1 MKKNIL
7 LAFCCCSLLAFT
19 ACSDDYND
27 ATSKHVYG
35 ENENPYLRIDT
46 EAQIS
51 AAGDLEVNGEHSYTV
66 KLSDYAAKFE
76 EKMGMSVDAVID
88 GLSTGET
95 VFYPINTTRNQWLK
109 TAYNKNDAGWYFNSA
124 NQPCAQDDAACKASV
139 VLDKTNKELVFELTE
154 GGITA
159 GTVLALEV
167 GFAKNGPDYDNYVRF
182 TLNASVTDPTVAV
195 ATVALPNTNYTSDD
209 ILLTSIEENIAAVFD
224 MTLEEFITAFDEGTI
239 KFYAADPTT
248 GVWDTESAYTGEQPA
263 GYWFDE
269 AGKVCA
275 YPGVVCAN
283 FKPDSDDVSKSC
295 VKLCC
300 MPETPVGKQYNCSFG
315 FVDTTDATKFFRFV
329 VTCNIVEQYNKGK
342 MDILEE
348 YPFP

>member
-35 ENENPYLRIDT
+35 ENENPYLKIDT

-51 AAGDLEVNGEHSYTV
+51 ATGALEVNGEHSYTV

-109 TAYNKNDAGWYFNSA
+109 TPYNKDDAGWYFNSA
-124 NQPCAQDDAACKASV
+124 NQPCAQDDEACKASV

-195 ATVALPNTNYTSDD
+195 ATVELPNTDYTADD
-209 ILLTSIEENIAAVFD
+209 ILLTSIEENIAAVFE
-224 MTLEEFITAFDEGTI
+224 MTLEEFITAFDEGTV

-248 GVWDTESAYTGEQPA
+248 GVWDTESAYTGEAPA

-269 AGKVCA
+269 AGK
-275 YPGVVCAN
+275 VCAN

-300 MPETPVGKQYNCSFG
+300 MPETAVGKQYNCSFG
-315 FVDTTDATKFFRFV
+315 FIDTTDATKFFRFV
-329 VTCNIVEQYNKGK
+329 VTCNITE
-342 MDILEE
+342 
-348 YPFP
+348 

>member
-35 ENENPYLRIDT
+35 ENENPYLKIDT

-51 AAGDLEVNGEHSYTV
+51 ATGALEVNGEHSYTV

-109 TAYNKNDAGWYFNSA
+109 TPYNKDDAGWYFNSA
-124 NQPCAQDDAACKASV
+124 NQPCAQDDAACRASV
-139 VLDKTNKELVFELTE
+139 VLDKTNKELVFELSE

-167 GFAKNGPDYDNYVRF
+167 GFAKNGPDYDDYVRF

-195 ATVALPNTNYTSDD
+195 ATVALSNTNYTSDD
-209 ILLTSIEENIAAVFD
+209 ILLTSIEENIAAVFE
-224 MTLEEFITAFDEGTI
+224 MTLDEFITAFDEGTI

-283 FKPDSDDVSKSC
+283 FKPDSDEVSKSC

-315 FVDTTDATKFFRFV
+315 FIDTTDATKFFRFV
-329 VTCNIVEQYNKGK
+329 VTCNITE
-342 MDILEE
+342 
-348 YPFP
+348 

>member
-35 ENENPYLRIDT
+35 ENENPYLKIDT

-51 AAGDLEVNGEHSYTV
+51 ATGALEVNGEHSYTV

-109 TAYNKNDAGWYFNSA
+109 TPYNKDDAGWYFNSA
-124 NQPCAQDDAACKASV
+124 NQPCAQDDEACKASV

-195 ATVALPNTNYTSDD
+195 ATVELPNTDYTADD
-209 ILLTSIEENIAAVFD
+209 ILLTSIEENIAAVFE
-224 MTLEEFITAFDEGTI
+224 MTLEEFITAFDEGTV

-248 GVWDTESAYTGEQPA
+248 GVWDTESAYTGEAPA
-263 GYWFDE
+263 GYWFD
-269 AGKVCA
+269 
-275 YPGVVCAN
+275 
-283 FKPDSDDVSKSC
+283 
-295 VKLCC
+295 
-300 MPETPVGKQYNCSFG
+300 
-315 FVDTTDATKFFRFV
+315 
-329 VTCNIVEQYNKGK
+329 
-342 MDILEE
+342 
-348 YPFP
+348 

>member
-248 GVWDTESAYTGEQPA
+248 GVWDTESAYTGEKPA

-315 FVDTTDATKFFRFV
+315 FIDTTDATKFFRFV
-329 VTCNIVEQYNKGK
+329 VTCNITE
-342 MDILEE
+342 
-348 YPFP
+348 

>member
-35 ENENPYLRIDT
+35 ENENPYLKIDT

-51 AAGDLEVNGEHSYTV
+51 ATGALEVNGEHSYTV

-139 VLDKTNKELVFELTE
+139 VLDKTNKELVSELTE

-275 YPGVVCAN
+275 YPGVVCAK

-329 VTCNIVEQYNKGK
+329 VTCNIVE
-342 MDILEE
+342 
-348 YPFP
+348 

>member
-35 ENENPYLRIDT
+35 ENENPYLKIDT

-51 AAGDLEVNGEHSYTV
+51 ATGALEVNGEHSYTV

-109 TAYNKNDAGWYFNSA
+109 TPYNKDDAGWYFNSA
-124 NQPCAQDDAACKASV
+124 NQPCVQDDEACKASV

-195 ATVALPNTNYTSDD
+195 LSLTFAEGAAHTVNLSDYQ
-209 ILLTSIEENIAAVFD
+209 ENIEAVFD
-224 MTLEEFITAFDEGTI
+224 MPYADFVSAIAENDGI
-239 KFYAADPTT
+239 KFSLFDITT
-248 GVWDTESAYTGEQPA
+248 GAVKDMGEHYTANAP
-263 GYWFDE
+263 GYWMNAAGDYINWGVDGFASYIEYYSDDE
-269 AGKVCA
+269 ACGIGYNA
-275 YPGVVCAN
+275 DLPSGTN
-283 FKPDSDDVSKSC
+283 GQF
-295 VKLCC
+295 
-300 MPETPVGKQYNCSFG
+300 TVGWVNTN
-315 FVDTTDATKFFRFV
+315 DTSKFFRLI
-329 VTCNIVEQYNKGK
+329 VTWTIQ
-342 MDILEE
+342 
-348 YPFP
+348 

>member
-35 ENENPYLRIDT
+35 ENENPYLKIDT

-51 AAGDLEVNGEHSYTV
+51 ATGALEVNGEHSYTV

-109 TAYNKNDAGWYFNSA
+109 TPYNKDDAGWYFNSA
-124 NQPCAQDDAACKASV
+124 NQPCAQDDEACKASV

-195 ATVALPNTNYTSDD
+195 ATVELPNTDYTADD
-209 ILLTSIEENIAAVFD
+209 ILLTSIEENIAAVFE
-224 MTLEEFITAFDEGTI
+224 MTLEEFITAFDEGTV

-248 GVWDTESAYTGEQPA
+248 GVWDTESAYTGEAPA

-269 AGKVCA
+269 A
-275 YPGVVCAN
+275 GVVCAN

-300 MPETPVGKQYNCSFG
+300 MPETAVGKQYNCSFG
-315 FVDTTDATKFFRFV
+315 FIDTTDATKFFRFV
-329 VTCNIVEQYNKGK
+329 VTCNITE
-342 MDILEE
+342 
-348 YPFP
+348 

>member
-35 ENENPYLRIDT
+35 ENENPYLKIDT

-51 AAGDLEVNGEHSYTV
+51 ATGALEVNGEHSYTV

-109 TAYNKNDAGWYFNSA
+109 TPYNKDDAGWYFNSA
-124 NQPCAQDDAACKASV
+124 NQPCAQDDEACKASV

-209 ILLTSIEENIAAVFD
+209 ILLTSIEENIAAVFE
-224 MTLEEFITAFDEGTI
+224 MTLDEFITAFDEGTI

-248 GVWDTESAYTGEQPA
+248 GVWDTESAYTG
-263 GYWFDE
+263 
-269 AGKVCA
+269 
-275 YPGVVCAN
+275 
-283 FKPDSDDVSKSC
+283 
-295 VKLCC
+295 
-300 MPETPVGKQYNCSFG
+300 
-315 FVDTTDATKFFRFV
+315 
-329 VTCNIVEQYNKGK
+329 
-342 MDILEE
+342 
-348 YPFP
+348 

>member
-51 AAGDLEVNGEHSYTV
+51 ASGDLEVNGEHSYTV

-76 EKMGMSVDAVID
+76 EKMGMSVDAVVD

-95 VFYPINTTRNQWLK
+95 VFYPINTTRNQWMK
-109 TAYNKNDAGWYFNSA
+109 TAYNKDNAGWYFNSA
-124 NQPCAQDDAACKASV
+124 NQPCTQDDENCKASV

-154 GGITA
+154 GGIVA

-167 GFAKNGPDYDNYVRF
+167 GFAKNGPNYDNYVRF

-248 GVWDTESAYTGEQPA
+248 GVWDTESAYTGEAPA

-300 MPETPVGKQYNCSFG
+300 MPETAVGKQYNCSFG
-315 FVDTTDATKFFRFV
+315 FIDTTDATKFFRFV
-329 VTCNIVEQYNKGK
+329 VTCNIVE
-342 MDILEE
+342 
-348 YPFP
+348 

>member
-35 ENENPYLRIDT
+35 ENENPYLKIDT

-51 AAGDLEVNGEHSYTV
+51 ATGDLEVNGEHSYTV

-76 EKMGMSVDAVID
+76 EKMGMSVDAVVD

-95 VFYPINTTRNQWLK
+95 VFYPINTTRNQWMK
-109 TAYNKNDAGWYFNSA
+109 TAYNKDNAGWYFNSA

-329 VTCNIVEQYNKGK
+329 VTCNIVE
-342 MDILEE
+342 
-348 YPFP
+348 

>member
-35 ENENPYLRIDT
+35 ENENPYLKIDT

-51 AAGDLEVNGEHSYTV
+51 ATGALEVNGEHSYTV

-109 TAYNKNDAGWYFNSA
+109 TPYNKDDAGWYFNSA
-124 NQPCAQDDAACKASV
+124 NQPCAQDDAACRASV
-139 VLDKTNKELVFELTE
+139 VLDKTNKELVFELSE

-167 GFAKNGPDYDNYVRF
+167 GFAKNGPDYDDYVRF

-209 ILLTSIEENIAAVFD
+209 ILLTSIEENIAAVFE
-224 MTLEEFITAFDEGTI
+224 MTLDEFITAFDEGTI

-248 GVWDTESAYTGEQPA
+248 GVWDTESAYTGEAPA

-300 MPETPVGKQYNCSFG
+300 MPETAVGKQLRGIKQN
-315 FVDTTDATKFFRFV
+315 V
-329 VTCNIVEQYNKGK
+329 NEQNVSVKQA
-342 MDILEE
+342 
-348 YPFP
+348 

>member
-35 ENENPYLRIDT
+35 ENENPYLKIDT

-51 AAGDLEVNGEHSYTV
+51 ATGALEVNGEHSYTV

-109 TAYNKNDAGWYFNSA
+109 TPYNKDDAGWYFNSA
-124 NQPCAQDDAACKASV
+124 NQPCAQDDAACRASV
-139 VLDKTNKELVFELTE
+139 VLDKTNKELVFELSE

-167 GFAKNGPDYDNYVRF
+167 GFAKNGPDYDDYVRF

-209 ILLTSIEENIAAVFD
+209 ILLTSIEENIAAVFE
-224 MTLEEFITAFDEGTI
+224 MTLDEFITAFDEGTI

-275 YPGVVCAN
+275 N
-283 FKPDSDDVSKSC
+283 FKPDSDEVSKSC

-315 FVDTTDATKFFRFV
+315 FIDTTDATKFFRFV
-329 VTCNIVEQYNKGK
+329 VTCNITE
-342 MDILEE
+342 
-348 YPFP
+348 

>member
-51 AAGDLEVNGEHSYTV
+51 ASGDLEVNGEHSYTV

-76 EKMGMSVDAVID
+76 EKMGMSVDAVVD

-95 VFYPINTTRNQWLK
+95 VFYPINTTRNQWMK
-109 TAYNKNDAGWYFNSA
+109 TAYNKDNAGWYFNSA
-124 NQPCAQDDAACKASV
+124 NQPCTQDDENCKASV

-154 GGITA
+154 GGIAA

-167 GFAKNGPDYDNYVRF
+167 GFAKNGPNYDNYVRF

-195 ATVALPNTNYTSDD
+195 ATVELPNTNYTSDD
-209 ILLTSIEENIAAVFD
+209 ILLTSIEENIAAVFE
-224 MTLEEFITAFDEGTI
+224 MTLEEFITAFDEGTV

-248 GVWDTESAYTGEQPA
+248 GVWDTESAYTGEAPA

-300 MPETPVGKQYNCSFG
+300 MPETAVGKQYNCSFG

-329 VTCNIVEQYNKGK
+329 VTCNITE
-342 MDILEE
+342 
-348 YPFP
+348 

>member
-35 ENENPYLRIDT
+35 ENENPYLKIDT

-51 AAGDLEVNGEHSYTV
+51 ATGALEVNGEHSYTV

-182 TLNASVTDPTVAV
+182 TLNASVTDPSVAV

-329 VTCNIVEQYNKGK
+329 VTCNIVE
-342 MDILEE
+342 
-348 YPFP
+348 

>member
-1 MKKNIL
+1 ML
-7 LAFCCCSLLAFT
+7 MFFS

-46 EAQIS
+46 ECQAS
-51 AAGDLEVNGEHSYTV
+51 VAVNLEVNGDHSLNIN
-66 KLSDYAAKFE
+66 LSDYADLFANKI
-76 EKMGMSVDAVID
+76 GMSLDEVIA
-88 GLSTGET
+88 GLDNGTT
-95 VFYPINTTRNQWLK
+95 VFYPINTTNNQWLK
-109 TAYNKNDAGWYFNSA
+109 TEYNKDNAGWYFNSA
-124 NQPCAQDDAACKASV
+124 NQPCDADDENCKAYV
-139 VLDKTNKELVFELTE
+139 TLDKAAKALNVGLSE
-154 GGITA
+154 GGIAA

-167 GFAKNGPDYDNYVRF
+167 GFAKNGPDYDDYVRF

-224 MTLEEFITAFDEGTI
+224 MTLDEFITAFDEGTI

-283 FKPDSDDVSKSC
+283 FKPDSNDVSKSC

-300 MPETPVGKQYNCSFG
+300 MPDTPVGKQYNCSFG
-315 FVDTTDATKFFRFV
+315 FIDTTDATKFFRFV
-329 VTCNIVEQYNKGK
+329 VTCNIIE
-342 MDILEE
+342 
-348 YPFP
+348 

>member
-1 MKKNIL
+1 M
-7 LAFCCCSLLAFT
+7 
-19 ACSDDYND
+19 
-27 ATSKHVYG
+27 
-35 ENENPYLRIDT
+35 
-46 EAQIS
+46 
-51 AAGDLEVNGEHSYTV
+51 
-66 KLSDYAAKFE
+66 
-76 EKMGMSVDAVID
+76 
-88 GLSTGET
+88 
-95 VFYPINTTRNQWLK
+95 
-109 TAYNKNDAGWYFNSA
+109 
-124 NQPCAQDDAACKASV
+124 
-139 VLDKTNKELVFELTE
+139 DKTNKELVFELTE

-283 FKPDSDDVSKSC
+283 FKPDSDEVSKSC

-300 MPETPVGKQYNCSFG
+300 MPETAVGKQYNCSFG
-315 FVDTTDATKFFRFV
+315 FIDTTDATKFFRFV
-329 VTCNIVEQYNKGK
+329 VTCNITE
-342 MDILEE
+342 
-348 YPFP
+348 

>member
-7 LAFCCCSLLAFT
+7 LAFCCCSLLALGT

-51 AAGDLEVNGEHSYTV
+51 VSGALEVNGEHSYTV
-66 KLSDYAAKFE
+66 KLSDYAEKFE
-76 EKMGMSVDAVID
+76 EKMGMSVDAVIN
-88 GLSTGET
+88 GLASGET
-95 VFYPINTTRNQWLK
+95 VFYPINITRNQWLK
-109 TAYNKNDAGWYFNSA
+109 TAYNKDNAGWYFNSV
-124 NQPCAQDDAACKASV
+124 NQPCAQDDAACRASV
-139 VLDKTNKELVFELTE
+139 VLDKTNKELVFELSE

-167 GFAKNGPDYDNYVRF
+167 GFAKNGPDYDDYVRF

-195 ATVALPNTNYTSDD
+195 ATVELPNTDYTADD

-224 MTLEEFITAFDEGTI
+224 MTLDEFITAFDEGTI

-283 FKPDSDDVSKSC
+283 FKPDSNDVSKSC

-300 MPETPVGKQYNCSFG
+300 MPDTPVGKQYNCSFG
-315 FVDTTDATKFFRFV
+315 FIDTTDATKFFRFV
-329 VTCNIVEQYNKGK
+329 VTCNIVE
-342 MDILEE
+342 
-348 YPFP
+348 

>member
-1 MKKNIL
+1 M
-7 LAFCCCSLLAFT
+7 LAFT

-35 ENENPYLRIDT
+35 ENENPYLKIDT

-51 AAGDLEVNGEHSYTV
+51 ATGALEVNGEHSYTV

-109 TAYNKNDAGWYFNSA
+109 TPYNKDDAGWYFNSA
-124 NQPCAQDDAACKASV
+124 NQPCAQDDAACRASV
-139 VLDKTNKELVFELTE
+139 VLDKTNKELVFELSE

-167 GFAKNGPDYDNYVRF
+167 GFAKNGPDYDDYVRF

-209 ILLTSIEENIAAVFD
+209 ILLTSIEENIAAVFE
-224 MTLEEFITAFDEGTI
+224 MTLDEFITAFDEGTI

-283 FKPDSDDVSKSC
+283 FKPDSDEVSKSC

-315 FVDTTDATKFFRFV
+315 FIDTTDATKFFRFV
-329 VTCNIVEQYNKGK
+329 VTCNITE
-342 MDILEE
+342 
-348 YPFP
+348 

>member
-35 ENENPYLRIDT
+35 ENENPYLKIDT

-51 AAGDLEVNGEHSYTV
+51 ATGALEVNGEHSYTLKIACLDTPSV
-66 KLSDYAAKFE
+66 SA
-76 EKMGMSVDAVID
+76 MGMSVDAVID

-109 TAYNKNDAGWYFNSA
+109 TPYNKDDAGWYFNSA
-124 NQPCAQDDAACKASV
+124 NQPCAQDDEACKASV

-195 ATVALPNTNYTSDD
+195 ATVELPNTDYTADD
-209 ILLTSIEENIAAVFD
+209 ILLTSIEENIAAVFE
-224 MTLEEFITAFDEGTI
+224 MTLEEFITAFDEGTV

-248 GVWDTESAYTGEQPA
+248 GVWDTESAYTGEAPA

-300 MPETPVGKQYNCSFG
+300 MPETAVGKQYNCSFG
-315 FVDTTDATKFFRFV
+315 FIDTTDATKFFRFV
-329 VTCNIVEQYNKGK
+329 VTCNITE
-342 MDILEE
+342 
-348 YPFP
+348 

>member
-35 ENENPYLRIDT
+35 ENENPYLKIDT

-51 AAGDLEVNGEHSYTV
+51 ATGALEVNGEHSYTV

-283 FKPDSDDVSKSC
+283 FKPDSDEVSKSC

-315 FVDTTDATKFFRFV
+315 FIDTTDATKFFRFV
-329 VTCNIVEQYNKGK
+329 VTCNIVE
-342 MDILEE
+342 
-348 YPFP
+348 

>member
-35 ENENPYLRIDT
+35 ENENPYLKIDT

-51 AAGDLEVNGEHSYTV
+51 ATGALEVNGEHSYTV

-109 TAYNKNDAGWYFNSA
+109 TPYNKDDAGWYFNSA
-124 NQPCAQDDAACKASV
+124 NQPCAQDDEACKASV

-167 GFAKNGPDYDNYVRF
+167 GFAKNGPDYDDYVRF

-209 ILLTSIEENIAAVFD
+209 ILLTSIEENIAAVFE
-224 MTLEEFITAFDEGTI
+224 MTLDEFITAFDEGTI

-248 GVWDTESAYTGEQPA
+248 GVWDTESAYTGEAPA

-269 AGKVCA
+269 AGK
-275 YPGVVCAN
+275 VCAN

-300 MPETPVGKQYNCSFG
+300 MPETAVGKQYNCSFG
-315 FVDTTDATKFFRFV
+315 FIDTTDATKFFRFV
-329 VTCNIVEQYNKGK
+329 VTCNITE
-342 MDILEE
+342 
-348 YPFP
+348 

>member
-1 MKKNIL
+1 MAGQDVIVTQQSGQPFQGGHQFL
-7 LAFCCCSLLAFT
+7 IA
-19 ACSDDYND
+19 
-27 ATSKHVYG
+27 
-35 ENENPYLRIDT
+35 
-46 EAQIS
+46 
-51 AAGDLEVNGEHSYTV
+51 AAGQVGAAHRTLEQGIAGEEGVSTV

-109 TAYNKNDAGWYFNSA
+109 TPYNKDDAGWYFNSA
-124 NQPCAQDDAACKASV
+124 NQSCAQDDEACKASV

-182 TLNASVTDPTVAV
+182 TLNASVTDPSVAV
-195 ATVALPNTNYTSDD
+195 ATVELPNTDYTADD
-209 ILLTSIEENIAAVFD
+209 ILLTSIEENIAAVFE
-224 MTLEEFITAFDEGTI
+224 MTLDEFITAFDEGTI

-283 FKPDSDDVSKSC
+283 FKPDSDEVSKSC

-315 FVDTTDATKFFRFV
+315 FIDTTDATKFFRFV
-329 VTCNIVEQYNKGK
+329 VTCNITE
-342 MDILEE
+342 
-348 YPFP
+348 

>member
-76 EKMGMSVDAVID
+76 EKMGMSVDAVVD

-95 VFYPINTTRNQWLK
+95 VFYPINTTRNQWMK
-109 TAYNKNDAGWYFNSA
+109 TAYNKDNAGWYFNSA
-124 NQPCAQDDAACKASV
+124 NQPCTQDDENCKASV

-154 GGITA
+154 GGIAA

-167 GFAKNGPDYDNYVRF
+167 GFAKNGPNYDNYVRF

-195 ATVALPNTNYTSDD
+195 ATVELPNTNYTSDD
-209 ILLTSIEENIAAVFD
+209 ILLTSIEENIAAVFE
-224 MTLEEFITAFDEGTI
+224 MTLEEFITAFDEGTV

-248 GVWDTESAYTGEQPA
+248 GVWDTESAYTGEAPA

-283 FKPDSDDVSKSC
+283 FKPDSDEVSKSC

-300 MPETPVGKQYNCSFG
+300 MPETAVGKQYNCSFG
-315 FVDTTDATKFFRFV
+315 FIDTTDATKFFRFV
-329 VTCNIVEQYNKGK
+329 VTCNITE
-342 MDILEE
+342 
-348 YPFP
+348 

>member
-1 MKKNIL
+1 M
-7 LAFCCCSLLAFT
+7 F
-19 ACSDDYND
+19 
-27 ATSKHVYG
+27 YG
-35 ENENPYLRIDT
+35 ENENPYLKIDT

-51 AAGDLEVNGEHSYTV
+51 ATGALEVNGEHSYTV

-109 TAYNKNDAGWYFNSA
+109 TPYNKDDAGWYFNSA
-124 NQPCAQDDAACKASV
+124 NQPCAQDDAACRASV
-139 VLDKTNKELVFELTE
+139 VLDKTNKELVFELSE

-167 GFAKNGPDYDNYVRF
+167 GFAKNGPDYDDYVRF

-209 ILLTSIEENIAAVFD
+209 ILLTSIEENIAAVFE
-224 MTLEEFITAFDEGTI
+224 MTLDEFITAFDEGTI

-283 FKPDSDDVSKSC
+283 FKPDSDEVSKSC

-315 FVDTTDATKFFRFV
+315 FIDTTDATKFFRFV
-329 VTCNIVEQYNKGK
+329 VTCNITE
-342 MDILEE
+342 
-348 YPFP
+348 

>member
-1 MKKNIL
+1 MINL
-7 LAFCCCSLLAFT
+7 SLST
-19 ACSDDYND
+19 
-27 ATSKHVYG
+27 KHVYG
-35 ENENPYLRIDT
+35 ENENPYLKIDT

-51 AAGDLEVNGEHSYTV
+51 ATGALEVNGEHSYTV

-109 TAYNKNDAGWYFNSA
+109 TPYNKDDAGWYFNSA
-124 NQPCAQDDAACKASV
+124 NQPCAQDDAACRASV
-139 VLDKTNKELVFELTE
+139 VLDKTNKELVFELSE

-167 GFAKNGPDYDNYVRF
+167 GFAKNGPDYDDYVRF

-209 ILLTSIEENIAAVFD
+209 ILLTSIEENIAAVFE
-224 MTLEEFITAFDEGTI
+224 MTLDEFITAFDEGTI

-248 GVWDTESAYTGEQPA
+248 GVWDTESAYTGEAPA

-300 MPETPVGKQYNCSFG
+300 MPETAVGKQYNCSFG
-315 FVDTTDATKFFRFV
+315 FIDTTDATKFFRFV
-329 VTCNIVEQYNKGK
+329 VTCNITE
-342 MDILEE
+342 
-348 YPFP
+348 

>member
-35 ENENPYLRIDT
+35 ENENPYLKIDT

-51 AAGDLEVNGEHSYTV
+51 ATGALEVNGEHSYTV

-109 TAYNKNDAGWYFNSA
+109 TPYNKDDAGWYFNSA
-124 NQPCAQDDAACKASV
+124 NQPCAQDDEACKASV

-195 ATVALPNTNYTSDD
+195 ATVELPNTDYTADD
-209 ILLTSIEENIAAVFD
+209 ILLTSIEENIAAVFE
-224 MTLEEFITAFDEGTI
+224 MTLEEFITAFDEGTV

-248 GVWDTESAYTGEQPA
+248 GVWDTESAYTGEAPA

-300 MPETPVGKQYNCSFG
+300 MPETAVGN
-315 FVDTTDATKFFRFV
+315 TDATKFFRFV
-329 VTCNIVEQYNKGK
+329 VTCNITE
-342 MDILEE
+342 
-348 YPFP
+348 

>member
-35 ENENPYLRIDT
+35 ENENPYLKIDT

-51 AAGDLEVNGEHSYTV
+51 ATGALEVNGEHSYTV

-195 ATVALPNTNYTSDD
+195 ATVALPNTNYTTDD

-239 KFYAADPTT
+239 KFYAADQTT

-283 FKPDSDDVSKSC
+283 FKPDSDEVSKSC

-315 FVDTTDATKFFRFV
+315 FIDTTDATKFFRFV
-329 VTCNIVEQYNKGK
+329 VTCNITE
-342 MDILEE
+342 
-348 YPFP
+348 

>member
-35 ENENPYLRIDT
+35 ENENPYLKIDT

-51 AAGDLEVNGEHSYTV
+51 ATGALEVNGEHSYTV

-76 EKMGMSVDAVID
+76 EKMGMSVDAVVD

-95 VFYPINTTRNQWLK
+95 VFYPINTTRNQWMK
-109 TAYNKNDAGWYFNSA
+109 TAYNKDNAGWYFNSA

-283 FKPDSDDVSKSC
+283 FKPDSDEVSKSC

-329 VTCNIVEQYNKGK
+329 VTCNIVE
-342 MDILEE
+342 
-348 YPFP
+348 

>member
-35 ENENPYLRIDT
+35 ENENPYLKIDT

-51 AAGDLEVNGEHSYTV
+51 ATGALEVNGEHSYTV

-95 VFYPINTTRNQWLK
+95 VFYPINTKWLK
-109 TAYNKNDAGWYFNSA
+109 TPYNKDDAGWYFNSA
-124 NQPCAQDDAACKASV
+124 NQPCAQDDAACRASV
-139 VLDKTNKELVFELTE
+139 VLDKTNKELVFELSE

-167 GFAKNGPDYDNYVRF
+167 GFAKNGPDYDDYVRF

-209 ILLTSIEENIAAVFD
+209 ILLTSIEENIAAVFE
-224 MTLEEFITAFDEGTI
+224 MTLDEFITAFDEGTI

-248 GVWDTESAYTGEQPA
+248 GVWDTESAYTGEAPA

-300 MPETPVGKQYNCSFG
+300 MPETAVGKQYNCSFG
-315 FVDTTDATKFFRFV
+315 FIDTTDATKFFRFV
-329 VTCNIVEQYNKGK
+329 VTCNITE
-342 MDILEE
+342 
-348 YPFP
+348 

>member
-35 ENENPYLRIDT
+35 ENENPYLKIDT
-46 EAQIS
+46 EAQTS
-51 AAGDLEVNGEHSYTV
+51 ATGALEVNGEHSYTV

-109 TAYNKNDAGWYFNSA
+109 TPYNKDDAGWYFNSA
-124 NQPCAQDDAACKASV
+124 NQPCAQDDEACKASV

-182 TLNASVTDPTVAV
+182 TLNTSVTDPTVAV
-195 ATVALPNTNYTSDD
+195 ATVELPNTDYTADD
-209 ILLTSIEENIAAVFD
+209 ILLTSIEENIAAVFE
-224 MTLEEFITAFDEGTI
+224 MTLDEFITAFDEGTI

-269 AGKVCA
+269 TGK
-275 YPGVVCAN
+275 VCAN
-283 FKPDSDDVSKSC
+283 FKPDSDEVSKSC

-315 FVDTTDATKFFRFV
+315 FIDTTDATKFFRFV
-329 VTCNIVEQYNKGK
+329 VTCNITE
-342 MDILEE
+342 
-348 YPFP
+348 

>member
-76 EKMGMSVDAVID
+76 EKMGMSVDAVVD

-95 VFYPINTTRNQWLK
+95 VFYPINTTRNQWMK
-109 TAYNKNDAGWYFNSA
+109 TAYNKDNAGWYFNSA
-124 NQPCAQDDAACKASV
+124 NQPCTQDDENCKASV

-154 GGITA
+154 GGIAA

-167 GFAKNGPDYDNYVRF
+167 GFAKNGPNYDNYVRF

-195 ATVALPNTNYTSDD
+195 ATVELPNTNYTSDD

-283 FKPDSDDVSKSC
+283 FKPDSDEVSKSC

-329 VTCNIVEQYNKGK
+329 VTCNIVE
-342 MDILEE
+342 
-348 YPFP
+348 

>member
-76 EKMGMSVDAVID
+76 EKMGMSVDAVVD

-95 VFYPINTTRNQWLK
+95 VFYPINTTRNQWMK
-109 TAYNKNDAGWYFNSA
+109 TAYNKDNAGWYFNSA
-124 NQPCAQDDAACKASV
+124 NQPCTQDDENCKASV

-154 GGITA
+154 GGIAA

-167 GFAKNGPDYDNYVRF
+167 GFAKNGPNYDNYVRF

-195 ATVALPNTNYTSDD
+195 ATVELPNTNYTSDD
-209 ILLTSIEENIAAVFD
+209 ILLTSIEENIAAVFE
-224 MTLEEFITAFDEGTI
+224 MTLEEFITAFDEGTV

-248 GVWDTESAYTGEQPA
+248 GVWDTESAYTGEAPA

-300 MPETPVGKQYNCSFG
+300 MPETAVGKQYNCSFG
-315 FVDTTDATKFFRFV
+315 FIDTTDATKFFRFV
-329 VTCNIVEQYNKGK
+329 VTCNITE
-342 MDILEE
+342 
-348 YPFP
+348 

>member
-35 ENENPYLRIDT
+35 ENENPYLKIDT

-51 AAGDLEVNGEHSYTV
+51 ATGDLEVNGEHSYTV

-76 EKMGMSVDAVID
+76 EKMGMSVDAVVD

-95 VFYPINTTRNQWLK
+95 VFYPINTTRNQWMK
-109 TAYNKNDAGWYFNSA
+109 TAYNKDNAGWYFNSA
-124 NQPCAQDDAACKASV
+124 NQPCTQDDENCKASV

-154 GGITA
+154 GGIAA

-167 GFAKNGPDYDNYVRF
+167 GFAKNGPNYDNYVRF

-224 MTLEEFITAFDEGTI
+224 MTLEEFITAFDEGTV

-248 GVWDTESAYTGEQPA
+248 GVWDTESAYTGEAPA

-300 MPETPVGKQYNCSFG
+300 MPETAVGKQYNCSFG
-315 FVDTTDATKFFRFV
+315 FIDTTDATKFFRFV
-329 VTCNIVEQYNKGK
+329 VTCNITE
-342 MDILEE
+342 
-348 YPFP
+348 